1 MTHQLGRLLIV
12 GAGPAAFQTAAL
24 LRPHCSHLGMV
35 SRRSAHWQT
44 RARRLQDGEAV
55 QVDVAKD
62 NLSCFVK
69 SACINS
75 VYPDLDLVEGEWD
88 SIIIATPAYALVSV
102 LKGLPVDSL
111 TQVKEVVLLSSWFG
125 GHQITQG
132 FFDQHGLTPSVL
144 VFSNYFAAT
153 KFEQKEHTLRV
164 ITKAVK
170 KRVYAY
176 VSQNKHGI
184 LSLFNEALSQVDSQ
198 IQTLKNG
205 FSVEG
210 RNITLYVHSA
220 LFINP
225 FSLDHIFSVGGGKK
239 YMYKLFPEG
248 PITTL
253 TMQTLVLLWR
263 DMSSLIEKLGGESFN
278 LLQFLNDDNYPV
290 REESLSRYQIDT
302 FTDCMPIEQE
312 YRLYVRYSAILI
324 DPFSTPDK
332 DGRYFD
338 FSAVPF
344 AKGNLEK
351 GYWPRIPSEDLQALY
366 WLQSLS
372 SYCGIDC
379 ASISQVLGVFEQ
391 WLLDQGLENPF
402 TQSNQDQA
410 SQGLAWLPSDLGVNH
425 E

>member
-1 MTHQLGRLLIV
+1 MTHQIGRLLIV
-12 GAGPAAFQTAAL
+12 GAGPAAIQTATL

-35 SRRSAHWQT
+35 SRRSSHWQ
-44 RARRLQDGEAV
+44 ARVDRLTHGDCV
-55 QVDVAKD
+55 QVDAAKE
-62 NLSCFVK
+62 NLSCLAK
-69 SACINS
+69 SACIDS
-75 VYPDLDLVEGEWD
+75 VYPDLDLVDGDWEC
-88 SIIIATPAYALVSV
+88 IVIATPAYALVSV
-102 LKGLPVDSL
+102 LNGLPIESL
-111 TQVKEVVLLSSWFG
+111 TRVKEVVLLSSWFG

-132 FFDQHGLTPSVL
+132 FFAQQGITPNVV

-153 KFEQKEHTLRV
+153 KFEPKEHTLRV

-170 KRVYAY
+170 KRVYAH
-176 VSQNKHGI
+176 VSQNEHGI
-184 LSLFNEALSQVDSQ
+184 FSLFKEALNLVNTQ
-198 IQTLKNG
+198 IQTLKSG

-225 FSLDHIFSVGGGKK
+225 FSLDHIFAETGDKK

-248 PITTL
+248 PITPL
-253 TMQTLVLLWR
+253 AMQTMVSLWR
-263 DMSSLIEKLGGESFN
+263 DVSALIEKLGGQSFN

-290 REESLSRYQIDT
+290 REQSLSRDQIDT
-302 FTDCMPIEQE
+302 FTDCTPIEQE

-344 AKGNLEK
+344 AKGDLEK
-351 GYWPRIPSEDLQALY
+351 AYWPRIPSEDLQALY

-379 ASISQVLGVFEQ
+379 TSINQVLGVFEQ
-391 WLLDQGLENPF
+391 WLLERGLENPF
-402 TQSNQDQA
+402 NQSNQDQA
-410 SQGLAWLPSDLGVNH
+410 SHGLAWLPSDLGVNH